1 MEQYRYGK
9 HAVIASMQAGKAK
22 KIFLLPSFKDADV
35 MALIHQHHLSVERIE
50 EARLAKLVQSQHHQ
64 GIVALV
70 APFTYTPLPTF
81 LTKIASQPSPLLV
94 LLDGLEDPLNLGAI
108 IRTAV
113 GFGVDG
119 FIIKKDRQVDVNATV
134 AKIASGALD
143 HLPIIQVTNLTQTI
157 ETLKQHRFW
166 IVATSLVD
174 AVDFRSVDFHGPMAI
189 IIGHEGNG
197 ISRLVLDH
205 ADFKVKI
212 PIQTIESFN
221 AATSTAIVLSE
232 VQRQRLLP
240 KK

>member
-9 HAVIASMQAGKAK
+9 HSVIASIQTGKAK

-35 MALIHQHHLSVERIE
+35 MALIAQHHLSVERME
-50 EARLAKLVQSQHHQ
+50 ETRLAKLVQSQHHQ

-70 APFTYTPLPTF
+70 VPFTYTPLPNF
-81 LTKIASQPSPLLV
+81 LTKIASHPSPLLV

-119 FIIKKDRQVDVNATV
+119 LIIKKDRQVDVNATV

-174 AVDFRSVDFHGPMAI
+174 AVDFRSVDYHGPMAI

-197 ISRLVLDH
+197 ISRLVLEH